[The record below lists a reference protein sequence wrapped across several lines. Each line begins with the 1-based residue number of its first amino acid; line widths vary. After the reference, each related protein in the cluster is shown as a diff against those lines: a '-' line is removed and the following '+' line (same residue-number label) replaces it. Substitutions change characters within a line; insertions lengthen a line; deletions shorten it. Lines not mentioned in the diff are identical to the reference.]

1 MDNSNIFS
9 FSIQLT
15 QFESE
20 VLTCLCGCGSNVSSV
35 FKAFAMLF
43 RSVPVV
49 CHPMASPRSG
59 QWSIVYLSTQVYG
72 MLFSIRSMPAQFRG
86 EVKNYGVALLNSSLS
101 VISLILSSL
110 LNPLFSPLAKNL
122 GVQLLFSAVSFS
134 WLHVSRAKWQEDRGR
149 KKNQWGF
156 SLLLGLLKA
165 KITALFDTV
174 SVYVDVIRKINWS
187 FRWP

>member
-59 QWSIVYLSTQVYG
+59 RGLLYTSVLRCMVCYLASDPCLHSSGVRSKIMGLLSWTPPSLWFLWYFPVFWTH
-72 MLFSIRSMPAQFRG
+72 FSVLWPKTWGFS
-86 EVKNYGVALLNSSLS
+86 Y
-101 VISLILSSL
+101 SSL
-110 LNPLFSPLAKNL
+110 LCPFHDCMYL
-122 GVQLLFSAVSFS
+122 GPS
-134 WLHVSRAKWQEDRGR
+134 GR
-149 KKNQWGF
+149 RIEVEK
-156 SLLLGLLKA
+156 
-165 KITALFDTV
+165 
-174 SVYVDVIRKINWS
+174 KINGGFPYYWDCWKQKLQHYLIR
-187 FRWP
+187 FQCT